1 LLILEVRFPRR
12 IMEGTKEIFEVKIS
26 VGEDHGIL
34 KFLYRKPFD
43 HEYEDWGIHDYS
55 PYLI

>member
-1 LLILEVRFPRR
+1 
-12 IMEGTKEIFEVKIS
+12 MEGTKEIFEVKIS